1 MMPAPRQQKTPGE
14 APRRRPT
21 AAEVAAA
28 TDRHVPDI
36 IGPHMK
42 LLLVGIN
49 PGLWSAAAETH
60 FARPGNRFWPAM
72 YASGLITYRFDVSAG
87 YHDGDVAHL
96 IERGIGL
103 TNVVSRA
110 TARAAELR
118 AEELQG
124 GLERIRQL
132 VRTSQPAV
140 VAFLG
145 ITSYRQA
152 FRQPRAQLGHQAE
165 RIVPELVTQTWVL
178 PNPSGLNA
186 HALPATLAL
195 DFAEVG
201 RAAGIDVARPATSD

>member
-1 MMPAPRQQKTPGE
+1 
-14 APRRRPT
+14 
-21 AAEVAAA
+21 
-28 TDRHVPDI
+28 
-36 IGPHMK
+36 MK

-49 PGLWSAAAETH
+49 PGLWSAAAEAH

-72 YASGLITYRFDVSAG
+72 YASGITTYRFDVAAG
-87 YHDGDVAHL
+87 YHDKDVAHL

-103 TNVVSRA
+103 TNVVGRA
-110 TARAAELR
+110 TARAAELG

-124 GLERIRQL
+124 GVERIRQL

-152 FRQPRAQLGHQAE
+152 FRQPRAQLGRQDEGLA
-165 RIVPELVTQTWVL
+165 PGAVTQTWVL

-186 HALPATLAL
+186 HALPATLAE

-201 RAAGIDVARPATSD
+201 RAAGIELARFAN